1 MKLQSTS
8 HFLSFILLSTLS
20 ACQIAPIER
29 TYFPSTG
36 YTSSRPLTQ
45 RTCWQQ
51 LSPHH
56 RESPRTFLLATA
68 ANVGELKLTHRD
80 AQQFTHSMQS
90 RYQIPHDQVCL
101 MTEVYRTEF
110 EQALQKLA
118 QVVTPQDRV
127 IIFFS
132 GHGSYVKDEPN
143 GDESDQLDD
152 VLIPLDVNNLEMPRR
167 QDVIVDDQLVQL
179 VNALPTAQVL
189 TVIDACYAGGMY
201 MGTAWTANQPRLKF
215 FTKGELGTSPPPL
228 NIASGSRRGGLAPLQ
243 GVMFAATQEYQKAWE
258 DPQQGGVFTTC
269 FLQEL
274 QRYSQANLSQIFR
287 ATLANMPTCNR
298 TNEIQSPEMKGNLN
312 LATHL

>member
-20 ACQIAPIER
+20 ACQVAPLGKNDL
-29 TYFPSTG
+29 FSTG
-36 YTSSRPLTQ
+36 YTSSRSVTQ

-51 LSPHH
+51 LSPRH
-56 RESPRTFLLATA
+56 RESPRTFLLAAA

-80 AQQFTHSMQS
+80 AQQFTNSMQS
-90 RYQIPHDQVCL
+90 RYQIPHDQICL

-110 EQALQKLA
+110 EQALSKLA
-118 QVVTPQDRV
+118 QVVNNQDRV

-132 GHGSYVKDEPN
+132 GHGSYVRDDN

-152 VLIPLDVNNLEMPRR
+152 VLVPLDVNDLEMPRR
-167 QDVIVDDQLVQL
+167 QEVIVDDQLVQL
-179 VNALPTAQVL
+179 VNALPTATVL
-189 TVIDACYAGGMY
+189 TFIDACYAGGMY
-201 MGTAWTANQPRLKF
+201 MGTAWTLNQPRLKF
-215 FTKGELGTSPPPL
+215 FAKGEVGTLPPPL
-228 NIASGSRRGGLAPLQ
+228 SIASGSNRGGLASLQ

-258 DPQQGGVFTTC
+258 DPNQGGVFTTC

-287 ATLANMPTCNR
+287 ATLAKMPSCNQ

-312 LATHL
+312 LATYL